1 MFPGPLEHWKSM
13 TGEPSFATSKSAPS
27 DLSQKSST
35 PTPQGESA
43 RFWPLALGSVGVVY
57 GDIGTSPLYAFRE
70 ALAQAS
76 ADGGVTSAAA
86 LGVASLAIWALI
98 LVVTVKYVF
107 FLMRLDNRGEG
118 GVLSLM
124 ALAER
129 AAGKRTA
136 VIFALGV
143 MGAALF
149 YGDAIITP
157 AVSVLSAAEGLKT
170 IPGLGALATPAWV
183 MIISLVILVGLFAMQ
198 ARGTAGVGRWFGPI
212 CLVWFSTLAAL
223 GVSHIVHNPGVLAAL
238 NPLHAAGFLAN
249 HGMIGLFVLGSVFL
263 TVTGAEALFA
273 DMGHFG
279 RKPITAAWLWFVFP
293 CLVLN
298 YLGQGAMALQ
308 AVKLADGAVVANQDW
323 FFVMAPEAL
332 RAPVVILALLA
343 TIIASQAV
351 ITGAFSL
358 TRQAIQL
365 GLLPRMVIR
374 QTSHHE
380 AGQIYM
386 PQVNA
391 LLLVGVVALIA
402 VFRSSSGLS
411 HAYGLAVTGTM
422 VVTTA
427 LAFIVVRGLW
437 KWPLWKAMLLISPL
451 LALDVVFLGANLL
464 KLLHGGFVPLL
475 LGAGLFMIM
484 ATWARG
490 SRLVAAKVARE
501 STPLTDVIAMLVRRA
516 PKRASGVAVFLTGDP
531 DNAPSALMHNLK
543 HNHVLHETNVILTV
557 RTADTPLADETDR
570 LAVERLSPD
579 FWRVTATW
587 GYMETPNV
595 PRALKACGGTGLKF
609 DIMSTSFFLG
619 RRTIVPAAR
628 SAMAA
633 WQDRLFIL
641 LARNATAPTDFY
653 RLPPGRVVEMGTQVS
668 V

>member
-1 MFPGPLEHWKSM
+1 M
-13 TGEPSFATSKSAPS
+13 TGEPLFATSKSAPS

-35 PTPQGESA
+35 PAPQGESA

-70 ALAQAS
+70 ALGQAA
-76 ADGGVTSAAA
+76 ADGGVTPAAA

-107 FLMRLDNRGEG
+107 FLMRLGNQGEG

-170 IPGLGALATPAWV
+170 IPGLSALATPAWV

-212 CLVWFSTLAAL
+212 CLVWFTTLAAL
-223 GVSHIVHNPGVLAAL
+223 GISHIVHHPGVLGAL

-308 AVKLADGAVVANQDW
+308 AVDLAGGAVVPNQDW

-374 QTSHHE
+374 
-380 AGQIYM
+380 
-386 PQVNA
+386 
-391 LLLVGVVALIA
+391 
-402 VFRSSSGLS
+402 
-411 HAYGLAVTGTM
+411 
-422 VVTTA
+422 
-427 LAFIVVRGLW
+427 
-437 KWPLWKAMLLISPL
+437 
-451 LALDVVFLGANLL
+451 
-464 KLLHGGFVPLL
+464 
-475 LGAGLFMIM
+475 
-484 ATWARG
+484 
-490 SRLVAAKVARE
+490 
-501 STPLTDVIAMLVRRA
+501 
-516 PKRASGVAVFLTGDP
+516 
-531 DNAPSALMHNLK
+531 
-543 HNHVLHETNVILTV
+543 
-557 RTADTPLADETDR
+557 
-570 LAVERLSPD
+570 
-579 FWRVTATW
+579 
-587 GYMETPNV
+587 
-595 PRALKACGGTGLKF
+595 
-609 DIMSTSFFLG
+609 
-619 RRTIVPAAR
+619 
-628 SAMAA
+628 
-633 WQDRLFIL
+633 
-641 LARNATAPTDFY
+641 
-653 RLPPGRVVEMGTQVS
+653 
-668 V
+668 